1 MFTIILQVLQIIF
14 TLFSTYGIIME
25 IKYSFFQKNQK
36 ERLFWNSF
44 TGFLLACSATIDK
57 NYLFVVLM
65 VLPAM
70 HFYSQY
76 SKLIKEERK

>member
-14 TLFSTYGIIME
+14 TLFSAFGVVMQT
-25 IKYSFFQKNQK
+25 KYMFFKKNREKQ
-36 ERLFWNSF
+36 LVWNSF
-44 TGFLLACSATIDK
+44 TGFILACLAVTEKD
-57 NYLFVVLM
+57 YLFVVLM
-65 VLPAM
+65 ALPAM